1 MNESGI
7 SEIEDITYMPQ
18 TRTRR
23 FTASFPTDNNNANQG
38 PKESTNRTE
47 FTIVDANDRQK
58 QIWGLYWSQRTD
70 VQDVQGNTLICYSFV
85 WKNYSWKLY
94 NFPSKVLFVVVA

>member
-1 MNESGI
+1 
-7 SEIEDITYMPQ
+7 MPQ

-58 QIWGLYWSQRTD
+58 QIWGLY
-70 VQDVQGNTLICYSFV
+70 
-85 WKNYSWKLY
+85 
-94 NFPSKVLFVVVA
+94 